1 MADSWFGKVV
11 EAVCRS
17 HGWDPDVPIGELP
30 PEALDYLLNAPK
42 GEQVVIGYRHERG
55 ENTYTASFE
64 GIIPNLARRYRET
77 DSEYVKTELE
87 RFMVSRPCPTCG
99 GKRLKPEVLAV
110 TIDGR
115 SIWDVST
122 MSITDALAGSSACR
136 TG

>member
-11 EAVCRS
+11 EAVCRA

-30 PEALDYLLNAPK
+30 TEAFDYLLNAPK

-77 DSEYVKTELE
+77 ESDYVKTELE

-110 TIDGR
+110 TSTAGASGTSRRCR
-115 SIWDVST
+115 SPT
-122 MSITDALAGSSACR
+122 R
-136 TG
+136 